1 MCCLELRLRLFRGL
15 GLWRAGKVHGS
26 LSRAGK
32 VRAQTPK
39 VEVQEKP
46 KKPKGRAGQRL
57 KFNRYVEEAV
67 PCHYWHVL
75 DHVTARDAGL
85 STGSSDAV
93 AREEKILLWQAL
105 TPVSSCWGSLCVLGG
120 FGCSSASVLVP
131 FFFAFQPLRE
141 RGGHIR
147 WPQAR
152 AELQAGRVNDRWS

>member
-57 KFNRYVEEAV
+57 KFNRRFVNV
-67 PCHYWHVL
+67 
-75 DHVTARDAGL
+75 
-85 STGSSDAV
+85 V
-93 AREEKILLWQAL
+93 A
-105 TPVSSCWGSLCVLGG
+105 TFGG
-120 FGCSSASVLVP
+120 
-131 FFFAFQPLRE
+131 RK
-141 RGGHIR
+141 RG
-147 WPQAR
+147 PNSKP
-152 AELQAGRVNDRWS
+152 AE